1 MSRPDRLKLGGKLI
15 QALLKKDLIEAE
27 TLLKAG
33 AYLYTMVDKLTPILS
48 CISRTFEEGAI
59 LLLKY
64 GFDINRPITSD
75 GFTPLHIATIE
86 DNIQFIEFLLKKGA
100 NIHAKSDSK
109 YNALRIAVGHKHRE
123 IVLLLLRY
131 GADDDFQS
139 RIKKGGKL
147 QFGTMPDGRPLLSV
161 TDPETHFTPTKITD
175 PIECTE
181 EEEEEEDLD
190 LNKCV
195 FTKTWTIDL

>member
-1 MSRPDRLKLGGKLI
+1 MSRPNRLKLGEELI
-15 QALLKKDLIEAE
+15 QALLKKDLVEAE

-109 YNALRIAVGHKHRE
+109 YTALRIAVGHKHRE
-123 IVLLLLRY
+123 SVLLLLKY
-131 GADDDFQS
+131 GADNDFQS
-139 RIKKGGKL
+139 RIEKGGKIE
-147 QFGTMPDGRPLLSV
+147 FGTMPNGWPLLSV
-161 TDPETHFTPTKITD
+161 TEPETHITPAKISD
-175 PIECTE
+175 PIECTT
-181 EEEEEEDLD
+181 EEEEDVD
-190 LNKCV
+190 L
-195 FTKTWTIDL
+195 TEYIITL